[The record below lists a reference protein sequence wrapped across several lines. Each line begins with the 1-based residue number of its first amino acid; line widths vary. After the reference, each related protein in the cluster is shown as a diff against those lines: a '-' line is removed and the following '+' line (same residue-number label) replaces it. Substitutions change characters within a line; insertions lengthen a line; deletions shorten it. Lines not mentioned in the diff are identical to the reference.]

1 MHWRLRTAAMFAL
14 LTAILVALDIAAPTL
29 KQWAAFQ
36 KRKAEMR
43 KGGR

>member
-1 MHWRLRTAAMFAL
+1 MKL
-14 LTAILVALDIAAPTL
+14 LTAILVALAIAAPTL

-43 KGGR
+43 KEGR